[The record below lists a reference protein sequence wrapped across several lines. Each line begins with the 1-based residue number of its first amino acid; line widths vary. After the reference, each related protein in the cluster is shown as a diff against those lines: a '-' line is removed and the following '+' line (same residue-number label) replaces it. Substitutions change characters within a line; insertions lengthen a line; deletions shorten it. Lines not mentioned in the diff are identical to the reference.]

1 MRRNFAQVL
10 KEGKVDLKKEYSK
23 LYDLFYGKDPRDG
36 KSLADLISLNFEG
49 FYFRGTC
56 LDLGEFDKV
65 HGFRFE
71 EQPKIFD
78 IDYLVSF
85 CEYIYNFVLHFE
97 DHYFFGQIN
106 KSFDYVTRMTKF
118 PEAKVTQWE
127 DEASGK
133 FPTINQAKALA
144 KCYRIPF
151 AGLYMNF
158 SDINVKHLPQ
168 MRNLRTLPDASVDN
182 SALNLAIAD
191 ILSAR
196 ELLIE
201 SKKALKETIPAF
213 SISINEGDDVSLWAR
228 TIRNELGLTSE
239 VQYKCPSA
247 RQLYLL
253 IRNAT
258 EEAGVFVH
266 CFTGIDTE
274 IVRGFAIY
282 DDVLPMIGLNNE
294 DRYPAKTFSI
304 IHELVHLIKRS
315 SAVCNEMMSS
325 FSAQKEEVFCN
336 AVAGEVLVPKAN
348 LLKQLG
354 SYTADEIDLDMV
366 ETIAAKF
373 SVSKEVVCRRLLDTK
388 KISQAHYS
396 SLMATIRTAFENERE
411 QMREYRRITGKTI
424 PRNISREA
432 IDQNSSSLCK
442 TFYHGFREGY
452 FDKQDVARYLG
463 VKQNH
468 IDKFMWEVSKW

>member
-56 LDLGEFDKV
+56 LDLGEFDEV
-65 HGFRFE
+65 HEFRFE

-106 KSFDYVTRMTKF
+106 KSFYLQQINKVIETIGYIQCSEDGFTIFVPKDNAAIAVSESELI
-118 PEAKVTQWE
+118 PEALSYKII
-127 DEASGK
+127 AYNHHSMKG
-133 FPTINQAKALA
+133 
-144 KCYRIPF
+144 
-151 AGLYMNF
+151 
-158 SDINVKHLPQ
+158 
-168 MRNLRTLPDASVDN
+168 NL
-182 SALNLAIAD
+182 
-191 ILSAR
+191 
-196 ELLIE
+196 E
-201 SKKALKETIPAF
+201 SKRQTLLMFADLLEPKRDELETV
-213 SISINEGDDVSLWAR
+213 D
-228 TIRNELGLTSE
+228 
-239 VQYKCPSA
+239 
-247 RQLYLL
+247 
-253 IRNAT
+253 
-258 EEAGVFVH
+258 
-266 CFTGIDTE
+266 
-274 IVRGFAIY
+274 
-282 DDVLPMIGLNNE
+282 
-294 DRYPAKTFSI
+294 
-304 IHELVHLIKRS
+304 ELVHLIKRS

>member
-1 MRRNFAQVL
+1 M
-10 KEGKVDLKKEYSK
+10 
-23 LYDLFYGKDPRDG
+23 
-36 KSLADLISLNFEG
+36 
-49 FYFRGTC
+49 
-56 LDLGEFDKV
+56 
-65 HGFRFE
+65 
-71 EQPKIFD
+71 
-78 IDYLVSF
+78 
-85 CEYIYNFVLHFE
+85 YIYAH
-97 DHYFFGQIN
+97 IN
-106 KSFDYVTRMTKF
+106 KETLRCIREKKAVSFDYITRITKF
-118 PEAKVTQWE
+118 PEAKVVLWE
-127 DEASGK
+127 DGNSGK
-133 FPTINQAKALA
+133 FPTINQAKAIA

-168 MRNLRTLPDASVDN
+168 MRNLRTLPDASIDN
-182 SALNLAIAD
+182 SALNLVIAD

-196 ELLIE
+196 ELLLE
-201 SKKALKETIPAF
+201 SKKALKETTPAF
-213 SISINEGDDVSLWAR
+213 SISINGADDVSLWAR
-228 TIRNELGLTSE
+228 AIRNTLGLTSE
-239 VQYKCPSA
+239 AQYRCPSA
-247 RQLYLL
+247 RQLYLFV
-253 IRNAT
+253 RNAA
-258 EEAGVFVH
+258 EEIGVFVH
-266 CFTGIDTE
+266 CFTGIDIE

-282 DDVLPMIGLNNE
+282 DDILPMIGLNNE

-315 SAVCNEMMSS
+315 SAVCNEMLSS

-354 SYTADEIDLDMV
+354 SHTPDEIDLDMI
-366 ETIAAKF
+366 ESLAAKF
-373 SVSKEVVCRRLLDTK
+373 SVSKEVICRRLLDAQ
-388 KISQAHYS
+388 KITQLHYS

-411 QMREYRRITGKTI
+411 QMREYRRITGKSI

-442 TFYHGFREGY
+442 ILYHGFREGY

-468 IDKFMWEVSKW
+468 VDKFMWEVSKW

>member
-1 MRRNFAQVL
+1 MHTR
-10 KEGKVDLKKEYSK
+10 KK
-23 LYDLFYGKDPRDG
+23 
-36 KSLADLISLNFEG
+36 A
-49 FYFRGTC
+49 
-56 LDLGEFDKV
+56 V
-65 HGFRFE
+65 
-71 EQPKIFD
+71 
-78 IDYLVSF
+78 
-85 CEYIYNFVLHFE
+85 
-97 DHYFFGQIN
+97 
-106 KSFDYVTRMTKF
+106 SFDYITRMTKF
-118 PEAKVTQWE
+118 PEEKVALWE
-127 DEASGK
+127 DEHSGK
-133 FPTINQAKALA
+133 FPTINQAKAIA

-168 MRNLRTLPDASVDN
+168 MRNLRTLPDASIDN
-182 SALNLAIAD
+182 SALNLAMAD

-201 SKKALKETIPAF
+201 SKKALKEAIPAF
-213 SISINEGDDVSLWAR
+213 SISVNGPDDVNIWAR
-228 TIRNELGLTSE
+228 AIHNTLGLTSE
-239 VQYKCPSA
+239 VQYRCPSA
-247 RQLYLL
+247 RQLHLFV
-253 IRNAT
+253 RNAA
-258 EEAGVFVH
+258 EEAGIFVH

-315 SAVCNEMMSS
+315 SAVCNEMLSS
-325 FSAQKEEVFCN
+325 FSVQKEEVFCN

-354 SYTADEIDLDMV
+354 GRTPEEIDLDMI
-366 ETIAAKF
+366 EAIAAKF
-373 SVSKEVVCRRLLDTK
+373 SVSKEVICRRLLDTQ
-388 KISQAHYS
+388 KITQPHYS

-411 QMREYRRITGKTI
+411 QMREYRRITGKPI

>member
-1 MRRNFAQVL
+1 
-10 KEGKVDLKKEYSK
+10 
-23 LYDLFYGKDPRDG
+23 
-36 KSLADLISLNFEG
+36 
-49 FYFRGTC
+49 
-56 LDLGEFDKV
+56 
-65 HGFRFE
+65 
-71 EQPKIFD
+71 
-78 IDYLVSF
+78 
-85 CEYIYNFVLHFE
+85 
-97 DHYFFGQIN
+97 
-106 KSFDYVTRMTKF
+106 MTKF

-315 SAVCNEMMSS
+315 SAVCN
-325 FSAQKEEVFCN
+325 
-336 AVAGEVLVPKAN
+336 
-348 LLKQLG
+348 
-354 SYTADEIDLDMV
+354 
-366 ETIAAKF
+366 
-373 SVSKEVVCRRLLDTK
+373 
-388 KISQAHYS
+388 
-396 SLMATIRTAFENERE
+396 
-411 QMREYRRITGKTI
+411 
-424 PRNISREA
+424 
-432 IDQNSSSLCK
+432 
-442 TFYHGFREGY
+442 
-452 FDKQDVARYLG
+452 
-463 VKQNH
+463 
-468 IDKFMWEVSKW
+468 

>member
-1 MRRNFAQVL
+1 M
-10 KEGKVDLKKEYSK
+10 
-23 LYDLFYGKDPRDG
+23 
-36 KSLADLISLNFEG
+36 
-49 FYFRGTC
+49 
-56 LDLGEFDKV
+56 
-65 HGFRFE
+65 H
-71 EQPKIFD
+71 
-78 IDYLVSF
+78 
-85 CEYIYNFVLHFE
+85 IYAR
-97 DHYFFGQIN
+97 IN
-106 KSFDYVTRMTKF
+106 KETMRCIREKKAVSFDYVTRMTKF

-274 IVRGFAIY
+274 IVRE
-282 DDVLPMIGLNNE
+282 V
-294 DRYPAKTFSI
+294 RYPAKTFSI

>member
-1 MRRNFAQVL
+1 M
-10 KEGKVDLKKEYSK
+10 
-23 LYDLFYGKDPRDG
+23 
-36 KSLADLISLNFEG
+36 
-49 FYFRGTC
+49 
-56 LDLGEFDKV
+56 
-65 HGFRFE
+65 
-71 EQPKIFD
+71 
-78 IDYLVSF
+78 
-85 CEYIYNFVLHFE
+85 YIYAR
-97 DHYFFGQIN
+97 IN
-106 KSFDYVTRMTKF
+106 KETLRCIREKKAVSFDYITRITKF
-118 PEAKVTQWE
+118 PEAKVALWE
-127 DEASGK
+127 DGNSGK
-133 FPTINQAKALA
+133 FPTINQAKAIA

-168 MRNLRTLPDASVDN
+168 MRNLRTLPDASIDN

-196 ELLIE
+196 ELLLE
-201 SKKALKETIPAF
+201 SKKTLKETIPAF
-213 SISINEGDDVSLWAR
+213 SISINGADDVSLWAR
-228 TIRNELGLTSE
+228 AIRNTLGLTSE
-239 VQYKCPSA
+239 VQYRCPSA
-247 RQLYLL
+247 RQLYLFV
-253 IRNAT
+253 RNAA
-258 EEAGVFVH
+258 EEIGVFVH

-282 DDVLPMIGLNNE
+282 DDILPMIGLNNE

-315 SAVCNEMMSS
+315 SAVCNEMLSS

-354 SYTADEIDLDMV
+354 SHTPDEIDLDMI
-366 ETIAAKF
+366 ESLAAKF
-373 SVSKEVVCRRLLDTK
+373 SVSKEVISRRLLDTQ
-388 KISQAHYS
+388 KITQLHYS

-411 QMREYRRITGKTI
+411 QMREYRRITGKSI

-442 TFYHGFREGY
+442 TLYHGFREGY

-468 IDKFMWEVSKW
+468 VDKFMWEVSKW

>member
-1 MRRNFAQVL
+1 M
-10 KEGKVDLKKEYSK
+10 
-23 LYDLFYGKDPRDG
+23 
-36 KSLADLISLNFEG
+36 
-49 FYFRGTC
+49 
-56 LDLGEFDKV
+56 
-65 HGFRFE
+65 
-71 EQPKIFD
+71 
-78 IDYLVSF
+78 
-85 CEYIYNFVLHFE
+85 YIYAR
-97 DHYFFGQIN
+97 IN
-106 KSFDYVTRMTKF
+106 KETMRCIRERKSVSFDYITRMTKF
-118 PEAKVTQWE
+118 PEAKIALWE
-127 DEASGK
+127 DESSGK
-133 FPTINQAKALA
+133 FPTINQAKAIA

-168 MRNLRTLPDASVDN
+168 MRNLRTLPDTSVDN

-191 ILSAR
+191 VLSAR

-201 SKKALKETIPAF
+201 SKKALKEMLPTF
-213 SISINEGDDVSLWAR
+213 SISVNGVDDVSIWAKV
-228 TIRNELGLTSE
+228 IRNTLGLTSE

-247 RQLYLL
+247 RQLYLF
-253 IRNAT
+253 IRNAA
-258 EEAGVFVH
+258 EEMGVFVH
-266 CFTGIDTE
+266 CFTGIDIE

-315 SAVCNEMMSS
+315 SAVCNEMLSS
-325 FSAQKEEVFCN
+325 FSVQKEEVFCN

-348 LLKQLG
+348 LLKQIG
-354 SYTADEIDLDMV
+354 SYTADEIDLDMI
-366 ETIAAKF
+366 ESIAAKF
-373 SVSKEVVCRRLLDTK
+373 SVSKEVICRRLLDAQ
-388 KISQAHYS
+388 KISKPNYS
-396 SLMATIRTAFENERE
+396 SLMAIIRTVFENERE
-411 QMREYRRITGKTI
+411 QMREYRRITGKII

-432 IDQNSSSLCK
+432 IDRNSSSLCK

>member
-1 MRRNFAQVL
+1 M
-10 KEGKVDLKKEYSK
+10 
-23 LYDLFYGKDPRDG
+23 
-36 KSLADLISLNFEG
+36 
-49 FYFRGTC
+49 
-56 LDLGEFDKV
+56 
-65 HGFRFE
+65 H
-71 EQPKIFD
+71 
-78 IDYLVSF
+78 
-85 CEYIYNFVLHFE
+85 IYAR
-97 DHYFFGQIN
+97 IN
-106 KSFDYVTRMTKF
+106 KETMRCIREKKAVSFDYVTRMTKF

-325 FSAQKEEVFCN
+325 FSA
-336 AVAGEVLVPKAN
+336 
-348 LLKQLG
+348 
-354 SYTADEIDLDMV
+354 
-366 ETIAAKF
+366 
-373 SVSKEVVCRRLLDTK
+373 
-388 KISQAHYS
+388 H
-396 SLMATIRTAFENERE
+396 
-411 QMREYRRITGKTI
+411 
-424 PRNISREA
+424 
-432 IDQNSSSLCK
+432 
-442 TFYHGFREGY
+442 
-452 FDKQDVARYLG
+452 
-463 VKQNH
+463 
-468 IDKFMWEVSKW
+468 

>member
-1 MRRNFAQVL
+1 M
-10 KEGKVDLKKEYSK
+10 
-23 LYDLFYGKDPRDG
+23 
-36 KSLADLISLNFEG
+36 
-49 FYFRGTC
+49 
-56 LDLGEFDKV
+56 
-65 HGFRFE
+65 
-71 EQPKIFD
+71 
-78 IDYLVSF
+78 
-85 CEYIYNFVLHFE
+85 
-97 DHYFFGQIN
+97 
-106 KSFDYVTRMTKF
+106 SFDYITRITKF
-118 PEAKVTQWE
+118 PEAKVVLWE
-127 DEASGK
+127 DGNSGK
-133 FPTINQAKALA
+133 FPTINQAKAIA

-168 MRNLRTLPDASVDN
+168 MRNLRTLPDALIDN

-196 ELLIE
+196 ELLLE

-213 SISINEGDDVSLWAR
+213 SISINGADDVSLWAR
-228 TIRNELGLTSE
+228 AIRNTLGLTSE
-239 VQYKCPSA
+239 AQYRCPSA
-247 RQLYLL
+247 RQLYLFV
-253 IRNAT
+253 RNAA
-258 EEAGVFVH
+258 EEIGVFVH
-266 CFTGIDTE
+266 CFTGIDIE
-274 IVRGFAIY
+274 IIRGFAIY
-282 DDVLPMIGLNNE
+282 DDILPMIGLNNE

-315 SAVCNEMMSS
+315 SAVCNEMLSS
-325 FSAQKEEVFCN
+325 FSTQKEEVFCN

-354 SYTADEIDLDMV
+354 SHTPDEIDLDMI
-366 ETIAAKF
+366 ESLAAKF
-373 SVSKEVVCRRLLDTK
+373 SVSKEVICRRLLDAQ
-388 KISQAHYS
+388 KITQLHYS

-411 QMREYRRITGKTI
+411 QMREYRRITGKSI

-442 TFYHGFREGY
+442 TLYHGFREGY

-468 IDKFMWEVSKW
+468 VDKFMWEVSKW

>member
-1 MRRNFAQVL
+1 MI
-10 KEGKVDLKKEYSK
+10 K
-23 LYDLFYGKDPRDG
+23 LLVFLTD
-36 KSLADLISLNFEG
+36 SFE
-49 FYFRGTC
+49 RC
-56 LDLGEFDKV
+56 
-65 HGFRFE
+65 
-71 EQPKIFD
+71 I
-78 IDYLVSF
+78 SF
-85 CEYIYNFVLHFE
+85 CVSLFKRCILLVQKFLIVLAVGAYLQE
-97 DHYFFGQIN
+97 L
-106 KSFDYVTRMTKF
+106 SF
-118 PEAKVTQWE
+118 
-127 DEASGK
+127 
-133 FPTINQAKALA
+133 
-144 KCYRIPF
+144 
-151 AGLYMNF
+151 
-158 SDINVKHLPQ
+158 H
-168 MRNLRTLPDASVDN
+168 SVIV
-182 SALNLAIAD
+182 LQ
-191 ILSAR
+191 
-196 ELLIE
+196 LLIE

-373 SVSKEVVCRRLLDTK
+373 SVSKEMVCRRLLDTK

-411 QMREYRRITGKTI
+411 QMREYRRITRKTI